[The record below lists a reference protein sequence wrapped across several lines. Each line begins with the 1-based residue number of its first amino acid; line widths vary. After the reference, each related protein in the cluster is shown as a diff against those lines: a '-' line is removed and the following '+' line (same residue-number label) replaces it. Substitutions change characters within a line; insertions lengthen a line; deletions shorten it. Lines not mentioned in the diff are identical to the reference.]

1 MFAFIAL
8 PLFYEANGHL
18 DVLTIRFNESRR
30 NQYTP
35 ISYEYEVYSLNVTPP
50 SREIMTA
57 STLNYLKIWLPSIN
71 VITFL
76 PEYYHTHL
84 VFRKKYDS

>member
-50 SREIMTA
+50 SREIR
-57 STLNYLKIWLPSIN
+57 
-71 VITFL
+71 V
-76 PEYYHTHL
+76 
-84 VFRKKYDS
+84 